1 MIKRIFISILVLS
14 FLIPIAYSE
23 SWQAPALKNPQDAYE
38 YYVEE
43 TDGSDQMIFG
53 VIDIMNEEAAIAEE
67 HGAVKF
73 IMSFIGPDGTPMIT
87 TYNYLQ
93 KSEFGN
99 VHIMETTNWG
109 ETSIVYNIGTKMYQL
124 QEDTIS
130 VTDNGYTPE
139 DADWI
144 WNSYIFPFGNLEVLN
159 GVRQDENGYTYFLI
173 KSDDTMTFEYVVG
186 DGMKIKQLRV
196 YYSDGSGNHELA
208 ILVDYGV
215 SEAQPLPQDLI
226 DLLAQTAESAPSMN
240 KSSNDA

>member
-38 YYVEE
+38 YFIEE

-73 IMSFIGPDGTPMIT
+73 TMSFIGPDGTPMIT

-109 ETSIVYNIGTKMYQL
+109 ETSTVYNIGTKMYQL

-130 VTDNGYTPE
+130 VTDNGYTLE
-139 DADWI
+139 EADWF

-173 KSDDTMTFEYVVG
+173 KSDDIMTFEYVVG

-196 YYSDGSGNHELA
+196 YYSDGSGNLELA

-215 SEAQPLPQDLI
+215 SEAQPLPKDLI
-226 DLLAQTAESAPSMN
+226 DLLTQTAESIPSAN
-240 KSSNDA
+240 TSPKST

>member
-73 IMSFIGPDGTPMIT
+73 TMSFIGPDGTPMIT

-99 VHIMETTNWG
+99 VHIMETTNCG

-130 VTDNGYTPE
+130 VTDNGYTQE
-139 DADWI
+139 EADWF

-186 DGMKIKQLRV
+186 DGMKIMQLRV

>member
-38 YYVEE
+38 YYIEE

-73 IMSFIGPDGTPMIT
+73 TMSFIGPDGTPMIT

-130 VTDNGYTPE
+130 VTDNGYTLE
-139 DADWI
+139 EADWF

-173 KSDDTMTFEYVVG
+173 KSDDIMTFEYVVG

-215 SEAQPLPQDLI
+215 SEAQPLPKDLI
-226 DLLAQTAESAPSMN
+226 DLLTQTAESIPSAN
-240 KSSNDA
+240 TSPKST